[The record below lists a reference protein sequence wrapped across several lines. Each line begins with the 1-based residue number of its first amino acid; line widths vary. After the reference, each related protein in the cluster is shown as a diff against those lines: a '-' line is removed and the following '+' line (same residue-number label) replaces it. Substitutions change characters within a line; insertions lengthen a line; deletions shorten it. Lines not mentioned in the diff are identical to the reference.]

1 MNFKNCAFQAMKLQI
16 IISSPFHF
24 VEKKRHVPLF
34 IWSLNLSIVMTKIP
48 LFLFLSLITLSWAQT
63 KNSGVTT
70 DDYLDILRNN
80 LSGEQAYET
89 TAFIEQFWRV
99 VGNEGFNKS
108 IHKVAA
114 SLEAAGYVLE
124 ENASNTDRF
133 TYRLEKRPLLHP
145 TWEILDANITLV
157 GENTPLLSYT
167 SNRNMVYLNSISTPK
182 NGTTAEV
189 IYVEGIDDLQK
200 ISVKGKII
208 FAGINAP
215 EIYTEGVLKK
225 GALGMITYDNPDYLK
240 PDKNINSI
248 QFRSFTFDS
257 KNSWGIALSFRA
269 KEELKRALEKGKVYA
284 KVIISSRIY
293 PSEELTLVADIKGSE
308 MPRERLVFSAHV
320 QEPGANDNASGV
332 GAQLEMATVA
342 AKLIK
347 NESIDAQRTITFI
360 WGDEIISTKRYLQEN
375 EKRAKGIKWG
385 LSLDMV
391 GENTAITGGSF
402 LIERMPDPSAI
413 WTRGKDKHTEWGG
426 SLLTLEDMKPHYL
439 NDYMIHNF
447 LKQGKVA
454 HWEINTNPYEG
465 GSDHTPFLDS
475 NIPGLLF
482 WHFTDQFY
490 HTDNDRLDKVSQETL
505 KNVSIAALASALT
518 LVNGDSYSAMDIV
531 KIVQNAATNRLSEE
545 FLLSDKSI
553 KAGNSVESEVAV
565 VKAWEDWYI
574 KAIASTTDLASP
586 ENAVI
591 LDKAILEAQAII
603 ESQAKM
609 FVSEL
614 EK

>member
-1 MNFKNCAFQAMKLQI
+1 
-16 IISSPFHF
+16 
-24 VEKKRHVPLF
+24 
-34 IWSLNLSIVMTKIP
+34 MTKIP
-48 LFLFLSLITLSWAQT
+48 LLIFLSLVGLSWAQT
-63 KNSGVTT
+63 KNSAVTT
-70 DDYLDILRNN
+70 DDYLNILRNN
-80 LSGEQAYET
+80 LSGDEAYET

-108 IHKVAA
+108 IHKVAV

-124 ENASNTDRF
+124 DNATNTDRF
-133 TYRLEKRPLLHP
+133 TYRLEKRPLQHP
-145 TWEILDANITLV
+145 TWEIVDANVSLV

-167 SNRNMVYLNSISTPK
+167 SNRNMVYLNSISTSK
-182 NGTTAEV
+182 NGTTGEV
-189 IYVEGIDDLQK
+189 IYVEDMNDLQK
-200 ISVKGKII
+200 VSVKGKII
-208 FAGINAP
+208 FTEINAP

-225 GALGMITYDNPDYLK
+225 GALGIFSYDNPDYLK
-240 PDKNINSI
+240 PYINVNSI
-248 QFRSFTFDS
+248 QFRSLSFHP
-257 KNSWGIALSFRA
+257 KNTWGIALSYRA
-269 KEELKRALEKGKVYA
+269 REKLKAELEKGKVYA
-284 KVIISSRIY
+284 KVFISSKIY
-293 PSEELTLVADIKGSE
+293 PSEELTLVANIKGSE
-308 MPRERLVFSAHV
+308 IPEERLVFSAHV

-332 GAQLEMATVA
+332 GAQLEMATIT
-342 AKLIK
+342 AKLIR
-347 NESIDAQRTITFI
+347 NESIDAQRTMTFI

-402 LIERMPDPSAI
+402 LIEKMPDPSAI

-426 SLLTLEDMKPHYL
+426 KLLTLEDMKPHYL

-447 LKQGKVA
+447 LKQGKLA
-454 HWEINTNPYEG
+454 NWEVNANPYEG

-490 HTDNDRLDKVSQETL
+490 HTDSDRLDKVSQETL

-518 LVNGDSYSAMDIV
+518 LVNGDSYAAMDIV
-531 KIVQNAATNRLSEE
+531 KIVRDAATNRLAEE
-545 FLLSDKSI
+545 FLLSEKAI
-553 KAGNSVESEVAV
+553 KTGNPLESEVAII
-565 VKAWEDWYI
+565 KAWEDWYL

-586 ENAVI
+586 ENTVI
-591 LDKAILEAQAII
+591 LEKAILEAQAII

-609 FVSEL
+609 FVEEL

>member
-1 MNFKNCAFQAMKLQI
+1 
-16 IISSPFHF
+16 
-24 VEKKRHVPLF
+24 
-34 IWSLNLSIVMTKIP
+34 MTKIP
-48 LFLFLSLITLSWAQT
+48 LLIFLSLVGLSWAQT
-63 KNSGVTT
+63 KNSAVTT
-70 DDYLDILRNN
+70 DDYLNILRNN
-80 LSGEQAYET
+80 LSGDEAYET

-108 IHKVAA
+108 IHKVAV

-124 ENASNTDRF
+124 DNATNTDRF
-133 TYRLEKRPLLHP
+133 TYRLEKRPLQHP
-145 TWEILDANITLV
+145 TWEIVDANISLV

-167 SNRNMVYLNSISTPK
+167 SNRNMVYLNSISTSK
-182 NGTTAEV
+182 NGTTGEV
-189 IYVEGIDDLQK
+189 IYVEDMNDLQK
-200 ISVKGKII
+200 VSVKGKII
-208 FAGINAP
+208 FTEINAP

-225 GALGMITYDNPDYLK
+225 GALGIFSYDNPDYLK
-240 PDKNINSI
+240 PYINVNSI
-248 QFRSFTFDS
+248 QFRSLSFHP
-257 KNSWGIALSFRA
+257 KNTWGIALSYRA
-269 KEELKRALEKGKVYA
+269 REKLKAELEKGKVYA
-284 KVIISSRIY
+284 KVFISSKIY
-293 PSEELTLVADIKGSE
+293 PSEELTLVANIKGSE
-308 MPRERLVFSAHV
+308 IPEERLVFSAHV

-332 GAQLEMATVA
+332 GAQLEMATIA
-342 AKLIK
+342 AKLIR
-347 NESIDAQRTITFI
+347 NESIDAQRTMTFI

-402 LIERMPDPSAI
+402 LIEKMPDPSAI

-426 SLLTLEDMKPHYL
+426 KLLTLEDMKPHYL

-447 LKQGKVA
+447 LKQGKLA
-454 HWEINTNPYEG
+454 NWEVNANPYEG

-490 HTDNDRLDKVSQETL
+490 HTDSDRLDKVSQETL

-518 LVNGDSYSAMDIV
+518 LVNGDSYAAMDIV
-531 KIVQNAATNRLSEE
+531 KIVRDAATNRLAEE
-545 FLLSDKSI
+545 FLLSEKAI
-553 KAGNSVESEVAV
+553 KTGNPLESEVAII
-565 VKAWEDWYI
+565 KAWEDWYL

-586 ENAVI
+586 ENTVI
-591 LDKAILEAQAII
+591 LEKAILEAQAII

-609 FVSEL
+609 FVEEL

>member
-1 MNFKNCAFQAMKLQI
+1 
-16 IISSPFHF
+16 
-24 VEKKRHVPLF
+24 
-34 IWSLNLSIVMTKIP
+34 MTKIP
-48 LFLFLSLITLSWAQT
+48 LLIFLSLVCLSWAQT
-63 KNSGVTT
+63 KNSAVTT
-70 DDYLDILRNN
+70 DDYLNILRNN
-80 LSGEQAYET
+80 LSGDEAYET

-108 IHKVAA
+108 IHRVAA
-114 SLEAAGYVLE
+114 SLQAAGYVLE
-124 ENASNTDRF
+124 ENATNTDRF
-133 TYRLEKRPLLHP
+133 TYRLEKRPLQHP
-145 TWEILDANITLV
+145 TWEIVDANISLV

-182 NGTTAEV
+182 NGTTGEV
-189 IYVEGIDDLQK
+189 IYVEDMNDLQK
-200 ISVKGKII
+200 VSVKGKII
-208 FAGINAP
+208 FTEINAP

-225 GALGMITYDNPDYLK
+225 GALGIFSYDNPDYLK
-240 PDKNINSI
+240 PDINVNSI
-248 QFRSFTFDS
+248 QFRSLTFDP
-257 KNSWGIALSFRA
+257 KNTWGIALSYRA
-269 KEELKRALEKGKVYA
+269 REKLKAELEKGKVYA
-284 KVIISSRIY
+284 KVFISSKIY
-293 PSEELTLVADIKGSE
+293 PSEELTLVANIKGSE
-308 MPRERLVFSAHV
+308 MPKESLVFSAHV

-332 GAQLEMATVA
+332 GAQLEMATIA
-342 AKLIK
+342 AKLIR
-347 NESIDAQRTITFI
+347 NESIDAQRTMTFI

-402 LIERMPDPSAI
+402 LIEKMPDPSAI

-426 SLLTLEDMKPHYL
+426 KLLTLEDMKPHYL

-447 LKQGKVA
+447 LKQGKLA
-454 HWEINTNPYEG
+454 NWEVNTNPYEG

-490 HTDNDRLDKVSQETL
+490 HTDSDRLDKVSQETL

-518 LVNGDSYSAMDIV
+518 LVNGDSYAAMDIV
-531 KIVQNAATNRLSEE
+531 KIVRDAATNRLAEE
-545 FLLSDKSI
+545 FLLSEKAI
-553 KAGNSVESEVAV
+553 KTGNPLESEVAII
-565 VKAWEDWYI
+565 KAWEDWYL

-586 ENAVI
+586 ENTVI
-591 LDKAILEAQAII
+591 LEKAILEAQAII

-609 FVSEL
+609 FVEEL

>member
-1 MNFKNCAFQAMKLQI
+1 MVFK
-16 IISSPFHF
+16 
-24 VEKKRHVPLF
+24 
-34 IWSLNLSIVMTKIP
+34 NLSIVMTKIP
-48 LFLFLSLITLSWAQT
+48 LFLFLSLVGLSWAQT
-63 KNSGVTT
+63 KNSAVTT
-70 DDYLDILRNN
+70 DDYLNILRNN
-80 LSGEQAYET
+80 LSGDEAYET

-114 SLEAAGYVLE
+114 SLQAAGYVLE
-124 ENASNTDRF
+124 ENATNTDRF
-133 TYRLEKRPLLHP
+133 TYRLEKRPLQHP
-145 TWEILDANITLV
+145 TWEIVDANISLV

-182 NGTTAEV
+182 NGTTGEV
-189 IYVEGIDDLQK
+189 IYVEDMNDLQK
-200 ISVKGKII
+200 VSVKGKII
-208 FAGINAP
+208 FTEINAP

-225 GALGMITYDNPDYLK
+225 GALGIFSYDNPDYLK
-240 PDKNINSI
+240 PYINVNSI
-248 QFRSFTFDS
+248 QFRSLSFHP
-257 KNSWGIALSFRA
+257 KNTWGIALSYRA
-269 KEELKRALEKGKVYA
+269 REKLKAELEKGKVYA
-284 KVIISSRIY
+284 KVFISSKIY
-293 PSEELTLVADIKGSE
+293 PSEELTLVANIKGSE
-308 MPRERLVFSAHV
+308 IPEERLVFSAHV

-332 GAQLEMATVA
+332 GAQLEMATIT
-342 AKLIK
+342 AKLIR
-347 NESIDAQRTITFI
+347 NESIDAQRTMTFI

-402 LIERMPDPSAI
+402 LIEKMPDPSAI

-426 SLLTLEDMKPHYL
+426 KLLTLEDMKPHYL

-447 LKQGKVA
+447 LKQGKLA
-454 HWEINTNPYEG
+454 NWEVNANPYEG

-490 HTDNDRLDKVSQETL
+490 HTDSDRLDKVSQETL

-518 LVNGDSYSAMDIV
+518 LVNGDSYAAMDIV
-531 KIVQNAATNRLSEE
+531 KIVRDAATNRLAEE
-545 FLLSDKSI
+545 FLLSEKAI
-553 KAGNSVESEVAV
+553 KTGNPLESEVAII
-565 VKAWEDWYI
+565 KAWEDWYL

-586 ENAVI
+586 ENTVI
-591 LDKAILEAQAII
+591 LEKAILEAQAII

-609 FVSEL
+609 FVEEL

>member
-1 MNFKNCAFQAMKLQI
+1 MPYK
-16 IISSPFHF
+16 
-24 VEKKRHVPLF
+24 VPK
-34 IWSLNLSIVMTKIP
+34 ILSIVMTKN
-48 LFLFLSLITLSWAQT
+48 LVLLLISAVTLSWAQT
-63 KNSGVTT
+63 KNSAVTT

-108 IHKVAA
+108 IQKVAE
-114 SLEAAGYVLE
+114 SLKAAGYVLE
-124 ENASNTDRF
+124 ENASKTDRF
-133 TYRLEKRPLLHP
+133 TYRLEKRPLQHP
-145 TWEILDANITLV
+145 TWEIVDANVTLI
-157 GENTPLLSYT
+157 GENNPLLSYT
-167 SNRNMVYLNSISTPK
+167 SNRNMVYLNSISTPS

-189 IYVEGIDDLQK
+189 IYVKDINDLQS

-208 FAGINAP
+208 FTETQAT
-215 EIYTEGVLKK
+215 EIYKEGVLKK
-225 GALGMITYDNPDYLK
+225 GALGMVTYDNPDYLN
-240 PDKNINSI
+240 PEKNVNSI
-248 QFRSFTFDS
+248 QFRSLKFDP
-257 KNSWGIALSFRA
+257 KNTWGIALSYRA
-269 KEELKRALEKGKVYA
+269 KERLKAALEKGKVYA
-284 KVIISSRIY
+284 KVNISSKIY

-308 MPRERLVFSAHV
+308 MPEERLVFSAHI

-342 AKLIK
+342 AKLIR
-347 NESIDAQRTITFI
+347 NESIDAQRTMTFI

-402 LIERMPDPSAI
+402 LIEKMPDPSAI

-426 SLLTLEDMKPHYL
+426 NLLTMEDMKPHYL
-439 NDYMIHNF
+439 NDFMIHNF

-454 HWEINTNPYEG
+454 HWEVNTNPYEG
-465 GSDHTPFLDS
+465 GSDHTPFLDN

-531 KIVQNAATNRLSEE
+531 KIVRDAATNRLSEE
-545 FLLSDKSI
+545 FLLSEKSI
-553 KAGNSVESEVAV
+553 KAGNLLESEIDII
-565 VKAWEDWYI
+565 KAWEDWYL

-586 ENAVI
+586 ENTVI
-591 LDKAILEAQAII
+591 LDKAILEAQATI
-603 ESQAKM
+603 ESQSKM
-609 FVSEL
+609 FVAEL

>member
-1 MNFKNCAFQAMKLQI
+1 
-16 IISSPFHF
+16 
-24 VEKKRHVPLF
+24 
-34 IWSLNLSIVMTKIP
+34 MTKIP
-48 LFLFLSLITLSWAQT
+48 LLIFLSLVGLSWAQT
-63 KNSGVTT
+63 KNSAVTT
-70 DDYLDILRNN
+70 DDYLNILRNN
-80 LSGEQAYET
+80 LSGDEAYET

-108 IHKVAA
+108 IHRVAA
-114 SLEAAGYVLE
+114 SLQAAGYVLE
-124 ENASNTDRF
+124 ENATNTDRF
-133 TYRLEKRPLLHP
+133 TYRLEKRPLQHP
-145 TWEILDANITLV
+145 TWEIVDANISLV

-182 NGTTAEV
+182 NGTTGEV
-189 IYVEGIDDLQK
+189 IYVEDMNDLQK
-200 ISVKGKII
+200 VSVKGKII
-208 FAGINAP
+208 FTEINAP

-225 GALGMITYDNPDYLK
+225 GALGIFSYDNPDYLK
-240 PDKNINSI
+240 PYINVNSI
-248 QFRSFTFDS
+248 QFRSLSFHP
-257 KNSWGIALSFRA
+257 KNTWGIALSYRA
-269 KEELKRALEKGKVYA
+269 REKLKAELEKGKVYA
-284 KVIISSRIY
+284 KVFISSKIY
-293 PSEELTLVADIKGSE
+293 PSEELTLVANIKGSE
-308 MPRERLVFSAHV
+308 IPEERLVFSAHV

-332 GAQLEMATVA
+332 GAQLEMATVV
-342 AKLIK
+342 AKLIR
-347 NESIDAQRTITFI
+347 NESIDAQRTMTFI

-402 LIERMPDPSAI
+402 LIEKMPDPSAI

-426 SLLTLEDMKPHYL
+426 KLLTLEDMKPHYL

-447 LKQGKVA
+447 LKQGKLA
-454 HWEINTNPYEG
+454 NWEVNANPYEG

-490 HTDNDRLDKVSQETL
+490 HTDSDRLDKVSQETL

-518 LVNGDSYSAMDIV
+518 LVNGDSYAAMDIV
-531 KIVQNAATNRLSEE
+531 KIVRDAATNRLAEE
-545 FLLSDKSI
+545 FLLSEKAI
-553 KAGNSVESEVAV
+553 KTGNPLESEVAII
-565 VKAWEDWYI
+565 KAWEDWYL

-586 ENAVI
+586 ENTVI
-591 LDKAILEAQAII
+591 LEKAILEAQAII

-609 FVSEL
+609 FVEEL

>member
-1 MNFKNCAFQAMKLQI
+1 
-16 IISSPFHF
+16 
-24 VEKKRHVPLF
+24 
-34 IWSLNLSIVMTKIP
+34 MTKIP
-48 LFLFLSLITLSWAQT
+48 LLIFLSLVCLSWAQT
-63 KNSGVTT
+63 KNSAVTT
-70 DDYLDILRNN
+70 DDYLNILRNN
-80 LSGEQAYET
+80 LSGDEAYET

-108 IHKVAA
+108 IHRVAA
-114 SLEAAGYVLE
+114 SLQAAGYVLE
-124 ENASNTDRF
+124 ENATNTDRF
-133 TYRLEKRPLLHP
+133 TYRLEKRPLQHP
-145 TWEILDANITLV
+145 TWEIVDANISLV

-182 NGTTAEV
+182 NGTTGEV
-189 IYVEGIDDLQK
+189 IYVEDMNDLQK
-200 ISVKGKII
+200 VSVKGKII
-208 FAGINAP
+208 FTEINAP

-225 GALGMITYDNPDYLK
+225 GALGIFSYDNPDYLK
-240 PDKNINSI
+240 PDINVNSI
-248 QFRSFTFDS
+248 QFRSLTFDP
-257 KNSWGIALSFRA
+257 KNTWGIALSYRA
-269 KEELKRALEKGKVYA
+269 REKLKAELEKGKVYA
-284 KVIISSRIY
+284 KVFISSKIY
-293 PSEELTLVADIKGSE
+293 PSEELTLVANIKGSE
-308 MPRERLVFSAHV
+308 MPKESLVFSAHV

-332 GAQLEMATVA
+332 GAQLEMATVV
-342 AKLIK
+342 AKLIR
-347 NESIDAQRTITFI
+347 NESIDAQRTMTFI

-375 EKRAKGIKWG
+375 EIRAKGIKWG

-402 LIERMPDPSAI
+402 LIEKMPDPSAI

-426 SLLTLEDMKPHYL
+426 KLLTLEDMKPHYL

-447 LKQGKVA
+447 LKQGKLA
-454 HWEINTNPYEG
+454 NWEVNTNPYEG

-490 HTDNDRLDKVSQETL
+490 HTDSDRLDKVSQETL

-518 LVNGDSYSAMDIV
+518 LVNGDSYAAMDIV
-531 KIVQNAATNRLSEE
+531 KIVRDAATNRLAEE
-545 FLLSDKSI
+545 FLLSEKAI
-553 KAGNSVESEVAV
+553 KTGNPLESEVAII
-565 VKAWEDWYI
+565 KAWEDWYL

-586 ENAVI
+586 ENTVI
-591 LDKAILEAQAII
+591 LEKAILEAQAII

-609 FVSEL
+609 FVEEL

>member
-1 MNFKNCAFQAMKLQI
+1 MVFK
-16 IISSPFHF
+16 
-24 VEKKRHVPLF
+24 
-34 IWSLNLSIVMTKIP
+34 NLSIVMTKIP
-48 LFLFLSLITLSWAQT
+48 LLIFLSLVCLSWAQT
-63 KNSGVTT
+63 KNSAVTT
-70 DDYLDILRNN
+70 DDYLNILRNN
-80 LSGEQAYET
+80 LSGEEAYET

-114 SLEAAGYVLE
+114 SLQAAGYVLE
-124 ENASNTDRF
+124 DNATNTDRF
-133 TYRLEKRPLLHP
+133 TYRLEKRPLQHP
-145 TWEILDANITLV
+145 TWEIVGANISLV

-167 SNRNMVYLNSISTPK
+167 SNRNMVYLNSISTSK
-182 NGTTAEV
+182 NGTTGEV
-189 IYVEGIDDLQK
+189 IYVEDMNDLQK
-200 ISVKGKII
+200 VSVKGKII
-208 FAGINAP
+208 FTEINAP

-225 GALGMITYDNPDYLK
+225 GALGIFSYDNPDYLK
-240 PDKNINSI
+240 PYINVNSI
-248 QFRSFTFDS
+248 QFRSLTFDP
-257 KNSWGIALSFRA
+257 KNTWGIALSYRA
-269 KEELKRALEKGKVYA
+269 REKLKAELEKGKVYA
-284 KVIISSRIY
+284 KVFISSKMY
-293 PSEELTLVADIKGSE
+293 ASEELTLIANIKGSE
-308 MPRERLVFSAHV
+308 MPKESLVFSAHV

-332 GAQLEMATVA
+332 GAQLEMATVV
-342 AKLIK
+342 AKLIR
-347 NESIDAQRTITFI
+347 NESIDAQRTMTFI

-402 LIERMPDPSAI
+402 LIEKMPDPSAI

-426 SLLTLEDMKPHYL
+426 KLLTLEDMKPHYL

-447 LKQGKVA
+447 LKRGKLA
-454 HWEINTNPYEG
+454 NWEVNTNPYEG

-490 HTDNDRLDKVSQETL
+490 HTDSDRLDKVSQETL

-518 LVNGDSYSAMDIV
+518 LVNGDSYAAMDIV
-531 KIVQNAATNRLSEE
+531 KIVRDAATNRLAEE
-545 FLLSDKSI
+545 FLLSEKAI
-553 KAGNSVESEVAV
+553 KTGNPLESEVAII
-565 VKAWEDWYI
+565 KAWEDWYL

-586 ENAVI
+586 ENTVI
-591 LDKAILEAQAII
+591 LEKAILEAQAII

-609 FVSEL
+609 FVEEL

>member
-1 MNFKNCAFQAMKLQI
+1 MPYK
-16 IISSPFHF
+16 
-24 VEKKRHVPLF
+24 VPK
-34 IWSLNLSIVMTKIP
+34 ILSIVMTKN
-48 LFLFLSLITLSWAQT
+48 LVLLLISAVTLSWAQT
-63 KNSGVTT
+63 KNSAVTT

-108 IHKVAA
+108 IQKVAE
-114 SLEAAGYVLE
+114 SLKAAGYVLE
-124 ENASNTDRF
+124 ENASKTDRF
-133 TYRLEKRPLLHP
+133 TYRLEKRPLQHP
-145 TWEILDANITLV
+145 TWEIVDANVTLI
-157 GENTPLLSYT
+157 GENNPLLSYT
-167 SNRNMVYLNSISTPK
+167 SNRNMVYLNSISTPS

-189 IYVEGIDDLQK
+189 IYVKDINDLQS

-208 FAGINAP
+208 FTETQAT
-215 EIYTEGVLKK
+215 EIYKEGVLKK
-225 GALGMITYDNPDYLK
+225 GALGMVTYDNPDYLN
-240 PDKNINSI
+240 PEKNVNSI
-248 QFRSFTFDS
+248 QFRSLKFDP
-257 KNSWGIALSFRA
+257 KNTWGIALSYRA
-269 KEELKRALEKGKVYA
+269 KERLKAALEKGKVYA
-284 KVIISSRIY
+284 KVNISSKIY

-308 MPRERLVFSAHV
+308 MPEERLVFSAHI

-342 AKLIK
+342 AKLIR
-347 NESIDAQRTITFI
+347 NESIDAQRTMTFI

-402 LIERMPDPSAI
+402 LIEKMPDPSAI

-426 SLLTLEDMKPHYL
+426 NLLTMEDMKPHYL

-454 HWEINTNPYEG
+454 HWEVNTNPYEG
-465 GSDHTPFLDS
+465 GSDHTPFLDN

-531 KIVQNAATNRLSEE
+531 KIVRDAATNRLSEE
-545 FLLSDKSI
+545 FLLSEKSI
-553 KAGNSVESEVAV
+553 KAGNLLESEIDII
-565 VKAWEDWYI
+565 KAWEDWYL

-586 ENAVI
+586 ENTVI
-591 LDKAILEAQAII
+591 LDKAILEAQATI
-603 ESQAKM
+603 ESQSKM
-609 FVSEL
+609 FVAEL

>member
-1 MNFKNCAFQAMKLQI
+1 MPYK
-16 IISSPFHF
+16 
-24 VEKKRHVPLF
+24 VPK
-34 IWSLNLSIVMTKIP
+34 ILSIVMTKN
-48 LFLFLSLITLSWAQT
+48 LVLLLISAVTLSWAQT
-63 KNSGVTT
+63 KNSAVTT

-108 IHKVAA
+108 IQKVAE
-114 SLEAAGYVLE
+114 SLKAAGYVLE
-124 ENASNTDRF
+124 ENASKTDRF
-133 TYRLEKRPLLHP
+133 TYRLEKRPLQHP
-145 TWEILDANITLV
+145 TWEIVDANVTLI
-157 GENTPLLSYT
+157 GENNPLLSYT
-167 SNRNMVYLNSISTPK
+167 SNRNMVYLNSISTPS

-189 IYVEGIDDLQK
+189 IYVKDINDLQS

-208 FAGINAP
+208 FTETQAT
-215 EIYTEGVLKK
+215 EIYKEGVLKK
-225 GALGMITYDNPDYLK
+225 GALGMVTYDNPDYLN
-240 PDKNINSI
+240 PEKNVNSI
-248 QFRSFTFDS
+248 QFRSLKFDP
-257 KNSWGIALSFRA
+257 KNTWGIALSYRA
-269 KEELKRALEKGKVYA
+269 KERLKAALEKGKVYA
-284 KVIISSRIY
+284 KVNISSKIY

-308 MPRERLVFSAHV
+308 MPEERLVFSAHI

-342 AKLIK
+342 AKLIR
-347 NESIDAQRTITFI
+347 NESIDAQRTMTFI

-402 LIERMPDPSAI
+402 LIEKMPDPSAI
-413 WTRGKDKHTEWGG
+413 WTRGKDKHTDWGG
-426 SLLTLEDMKPHYL
+426 NLLTLEDMKPHYL

-454 HWEINTNPYEG
+454 HWEVNTNPYEG
-465 GSDHTPFLDS
+465 GSDHTPFLD
-475 NIPGLLF
+475 NHIPGLLF

-531 KIVQNAATNRLSEE
+531 KIVRDAATNRLSEE
-545 FLLSDKSI
+545 FLLSEKSI
-553 KAGNSVESEVAV
+553 KAGNLLESEIDII
-565 VKAWEDWYI
+565 KAWEDWYL

-586 ENAVI
+586 ENTVI
-591 LDKAILEAQAII
+591 LDKAILEAQATI
-603 ESQAKM
+603 ESQSKM
-609 FVSEL
+609 FVAEL

>member
-1 MNFKNCAFQAMKLQI
+1 
-16 IISSPFHF
+16 
-24 VEKKRHVPLF
+24 
-34 IWSLNLSIVMTKIP
+34 MTKN
-48 LFLFLSLITLSWAQT
+48 LVLLLISAVTLSWAQT
-63 KNSGVTT
+63 KNSAVTT

-108 IHKVAA
+108 IQKVAE
-114 SLEAAGYVLE
+114 SLKAAGYVLE
-124 ENASNTDRF
+124 ENASKTDRF
-133 TYRLEKRPLLHP
+133 TYRLEKRPLQHP
-145 TWEILDANITLV
+145 TWEIVDANVTLI
-157 GENTPLLSYT
+157 GENNPLLSYT
-167 SNRNMVYLNSISTPK
+167 SNRNMVYLNSISTPS

-189 IYVEGIDDLQK
+189 IYVKDINDLQS

-208 FAGINAP
+208 FTETQAT
-215 EIYTEGVLKK
+215 EIYKEGVLKK
-225 GALGMITYDNPDYLK
+225 GALGMVTYDNPDYLN
-240 PDKNINSI
+240 PEKNVNSI
-248 QFRSFTFDS
+248 QFRSLKFDP
-257 KNSWGIALSFRA
+257 KNTWGIALSYRA
-269 KEELKRALEKGKVYA
+269 KERLKAALEKGKVYA
-284 KVIISSRIY
+284 KVNISSKIY

-308 MPRERLVFSAHV
+308 MPEERLVFSAHI

-342 AKLIK
+342 AKLIR
-347 NESIDAQRTITFI
+347 NESIDAQRTMTFI

-402 LIERMPDPSAI
+402 LIEKMPDPSAI

-426 SLLTLEDMKPHYL
+426 NLLTMEDMKPHYL

-454 HWEINTNPYEG
+454 HWEVNTNPYEG
-465 GSDHTPFLDS
+465 GSDHTPFLDN

-531 KIVQNAATNRLSEE
+531 KIVRDAATNRLSEE
-545 FLLSDKSI
+545 FLLSEKSI
-553 KAGNSVESEVAV
+553 KAGNLLESEIDII
-565 VKAWEDWYI
+565 KAWEDWYL

-586 ENAVI
+586 ENTVI
-591 LDKAILEAQAII
+591 LDKAILEAQATI
-603 ESQAKM
+603 ESQSKM
-609 FVSEL
+609 FVAEL